1 MHSQYALDTLCSLT
15 RCVSLFPLF
24 FKFHVFEGAIYANE
38 DVYTSRRRSS
48 LFLVPPTTPMAAV
61 SRSIAAT
68 MMIMVAGV
76 MSASLMAREG
86 RWLSWPVHR
95 ERVVDCQGG

>member
-1 MHSQYALDTLCSLT
+1 
-15 RCVSLFPLF
+15 
-24 FKFHVFEGAIYANE
+24 
-38 DVYTSRRRSS
+38 
-48 LFLVPPTTPMAAV
+48 MAAV

-86 RWLSWPVHR
+86 RWLSWPVYH
-95 ERVVDCQGG
+95 ERVVDGQGG